1 MVTVNDRKAIEKIV
15 LEYGEL
21 VKNHM
26 NIKNIYLY
34 GSYAKGNYTLDSD
47 IDVAVVSNE
56 FTGDILED
64 TLMLMKLRREI
75 DYRIEPRPFDVNDFN
90 SSNPFAKEIIN
101 NGILLI

>member
-1 MVTVNDRKAIEKIV
+1 MAAFNDREVIEKIV
-15 LEYGEL
+15 LEYGKL

-26 NIKNIYLY
+26 DIKNIYLY
-34 GSYAKGNYTLDSD
+34 GSYAKGDYTLDSD

-75 DYRIEPRPFDVNDFN
+75 DYRIEPRPFHANNFN
-90 SSNPFAKEIIN
+90 LTNPFAKEIIN